1 MNKTSKVK
9 AVQGNGTFEF
19 NGKTFYKF
27 DVEMENGDL
36 GAYNSIK
43 AEQNKF
49 VVGEEV
55 EYTFTGGQYP
65 KIKPVYTQPNSSGG
79 FKTNLDRELKIIK
92 QSCLKASVELCTAGE
107 IKLKDVIKTAEK
119 FVNWVNGSDE
129 GFVSVPKKETTNLP
143 F

>member
-27 DVEMENGDL
+27 EVEMENGDV
-36 GAYNSIK
+36 GTYNSIK
-43 AEQNKF
+43 AEQSKF

-65 KIKPVYTQPNSSGG
+65 KIKPVYAQSNNSGG
-79 FKTNLDRELKIIK
+79 FKPNPERDLKIVK

-107 IKLKDVIKTAEK
+107 IKLKDIIKTAEK
-119 FVNWVNGSDE
+119 FVSWVNGSDE
-129 GFVSVPKKETTNLP
+129 GFTSVPKKETTNLP

>member
-1 MNKTSKVK
+1 MKTSKVK

-27 DVEMENGDL
+27 EVEMDNGDV
-36 GAYNSIK
+36 GTYNSIK
-43 AEQNKF
+43 AEQSKF

-55 EYTFTGGQYP
+55 EYIFTGGQYP

-79 FKTNLDRELKIIK
+79 FKPNPERDLKIVK

-129 GFVSVPKKETTNLP
+129 GFTSVPKKETTNLP